1 MTVTAPASTIASI
14 IGPKGIYILTGILLA
29 NLPQGA
35 TLKQIRDQTN
45 VRVDIPPKDSL
56 TAPNGNGHANE
67 PSSGMATPSVDEE
80 DEPMVPITL
89 TGSQPLVYEAQVLLN
104 QIISSKTSKSTQRVR
119 DIPAH
124 VLPFVLARRATF
136 LAAAEGGD
144 VNLALNAAAREIT
157 VSGDREAVVR
167 VVEVIRGNV
176 EGFKTGLT
184 SLKIS
189 LPKRQHRLLVG
200 KAVDEIMAK
209 SRCAVVIADHDDSSD
224 EVTVWGQGADLPTG
238 LGAVMERANSQYIL
252 EFPLPGPISTSKQI
266 LAYMIRIQY
275 AKILTTAHPSV
286 SVFLPSSAAIEK
298 AQSLNIDFVGDKA
311 AVDAVVKQVSEL
323 IGKLIGAT
331 REVGVDWLV
340 HRVILGKNTKK

>member
-1 MTVTAPASTIASI
+1 MQIVLS
-14 IGPKGIYILTGILLA
+14 LA
-29 NLPQGA
+29 NTPVGA

-56 TAPNGNGHANE
+56 TSPNGNGHVTE
-67 PSSGMATPSVDEE
+67 FSSGQATPSVDEE

-89 TGSQPLVYEAQVLLN
+89 TGSQSLVYEAQALLN
-104 QIISSKTSKSTQRVR
+104 QIISSKTSRSTQRVR
-119 DIPAH
+119 DIPAN

-136 LAAAEGGD
+136 LATAEGGD
-144 VNLALNAAAREIT
+144 INLALNAAAREIT

-167 VVEVIRGNV
+167 AVDAIKATVD
-176 EGFKTGLT
+176 GFKNGLT

-189 LPKRQHRLLVG
+189 LPKRQHRLLIG

-209 SRCAVVIADHDDSSD
+209 SKCAVVVADHDDPSD

-238 LGAVMERANSQYIL
+238 LGAVMERANSQYIH
-252 EFPLPGPISTSKQI
+252 EFPLPGPISTSRQI
-266 LAYMIRIQY
+266 LTYMIRIQY
-275 AKILTTAHPSV
+275 AKTLTAHPSV
-286 SVFLPSSAAIEK
+286 SVFLPSPAAVEK
-298 AQSLNIDFVGDKA
+298 APTLNIDFVGDKT
-311 AVDAVVKQVSEL
+311 AVDVVVKQVSEL

-340 HRVILGKNTKK
+340 HRVIIGKNAKK